1 MKKINEYGKAIQA
14 SQPLYDF
21 AKKAVLNLMCKIKK
35 PKLWLRANKKERTS
49 WYMGSLQ
56 SKTEGS
62 PAPEVTK
69 ATSFERSVTRRPT
82 VSSRYANHSIKVSFK
97 SRTTYK

>member
-1 MKKINEYGKAIQA
+1 
-14 SQPLYDF
+14 
-21 AKKAVLNLMCKIKK
+21 
-35 PKLWLRANKKERTS
+35 
-49 WYMGSLQ
+49 MGSLQ

-82 VSSRYANHSIKVSFK
+82 VSSHYANNSIKDSFK
-97 SRTTYK
+97 SRVRYKYRSVSDSDLNTINEFGKVIQAFQPLYDFAKMAVLILRYKIKSP

>member
-1 MKKINEYGKAIQA
+1 
-14 SQPLYDF
+14 
-21 AKKAVLNLMCKIKK
+21 
-35 PKLWLRANKKERTS
+35 
-49 WYMGSLQ
+49 MGSLQ

-82 VSSRYANHSIKVSFK
+82 VSSHYANNSIKDSFK
-97 SRTTYK
+97 SRARHKWRSVSESYMNKINK